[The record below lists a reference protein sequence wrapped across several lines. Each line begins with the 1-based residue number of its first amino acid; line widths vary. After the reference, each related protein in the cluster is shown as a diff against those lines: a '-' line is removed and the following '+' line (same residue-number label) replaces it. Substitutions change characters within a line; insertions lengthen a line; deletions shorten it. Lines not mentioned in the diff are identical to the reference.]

1 MYNLIIQVVVEGN
14 MTKGSKTFETFDD
27 ARWYIFNKLFGA
39 KVVPNENGFHCVIID
54 NSDVDEEEPFSMV
67 FGTGGGLNGVLKIEK
82 QTD

>member
-27 ARWYIFNKLFGA
+27 ARWYIFNKLFGTFVA
-39 KVVPNENGFHCVIID
+39 PNQDGFHCVIID
-54 NSDVDEEEPFSMV
+54 NSDLNEKEPYSMV
-67 FGTGGGLNGVLKIEK
+67 FDIGGRLNGVLQITK